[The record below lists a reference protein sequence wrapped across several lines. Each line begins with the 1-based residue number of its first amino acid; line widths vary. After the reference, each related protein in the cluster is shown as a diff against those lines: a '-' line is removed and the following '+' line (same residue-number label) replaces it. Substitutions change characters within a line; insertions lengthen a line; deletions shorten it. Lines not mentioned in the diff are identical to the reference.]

1 MKGGI
6 HRSMKAKEVMS
17 KNLITIPAEFRLQ
30 DAANLLSEHHI
41 DSVPVVGEKEQL
53 IGFLTKVNLFAAIKK
68 GIPADTLVE
77 QIMEKEVVGINED
90 EEARQLFDKKE
101 EKFPIVDKNNRLVGI
116 LTKTDLL
123 KSYYK
128 KLKNVTTSIQA
139 MLESTNNGIVAIDNF
154 AKITFFN
161 KAAEEILGIKA
172 NNALGQLVKDVL
184 PNTNL
189 PYILKTGKKDIN
201 KTGIINGRSLLIN
214 RTPIILDGELIGAV
228 AIFQDLTDY
237 QTLSQELDNERNT
250 SDILKTILEI
260 AYDGIVVV
268 DHNGYIT
275 MLSKEYAKFLKVK
288 PEEVIGKH
296 VADVIEN
303 TRMHLVVES
312 GKAEIADLQ
321 KINGDYMVA
330 TRIPIIKN
338 GEIKGAVGKV
348 LFKNV
353 SDLNTL
359 HKRIKRMEK
368 ELERYK
374 GEFKE
379 LNEAKYHLDHLIG
392 KSKALQQAKHI
403 AAKAA
408 ETDSNVLLLG
418 ESGTGKEL
426 FAHAIHNLSL
436 RASAP
441 FVKVNCAA
449 IPADL
454 LEAELFGYEEG
465 SFTGAKKGGKKG
477 KFEAADG
484 GTIFLDE
491 IGELP
496 LHMQAKLLRVLQ
508 EKEVEKVGATSSKA
522 IDIRIIAATNRN
534 LEEMVQKGEF
544 RMDLYYRLNVIAIQI
559 PALRNR
565 DNDIFILTNYLIT
578 KLSTRLNKY
587 VVGISENAKLLLKNY
602 DWPGNV
608 RELENVLERAI
619 NMIEDDEII
628 KPLHLPEKITG
639 KQSHDNIKSLEET
652 LEEAE
657 KKVILDSLSSCKG
670 NKSKA
675 AKLLNISRSTLYEKM
690 NKHKIYN

>member
-1 MKGGI
+1 
-6 HRSMKAKEVMS
+6 
-17 KNLITIPAEFRLQ
+17 
-30 DAANLLSEHHI
+30 
-41 DSVPVVGEKEQL
+41 
-53 IGFLTKVNLFAAIKK
+53 
-68 GIPADTLVE
+68 
-77 QIMEKEVVGINED
+77 
-90 EEARQLFDKKE
+90 
-101 EKFPIVDKNNRLVGI
+101 
-116 LTKTDLL
+116 
-123 KSYYK
+123 
-128 KLKNVTTSIQA
+128 
-139 MLESTNNGIVAIDNF
+139 
-154 AKITFFN
+154 
-161 KAAEEILGIKA
+161 
-172 NNALGQLVKDVL
+172 
-184 PNTNL
+184 
-189 PYILKTGKKDIN
+189 
-201 KTGIINGRSLLIN
+201 
-214 RTPIILDGELIGAV
+214 
-228 AIFQDLTDY
+228 
-237 QTLSQELDNERNT
+237 
-250 SDILKTILEI
+250 
-260 AYDGIVVV
+260 
-268 DHNGYIT
+268 
-275 MLSKEYAKFLKVK
+275 
-288 PEEVIGKH
+288 
-296 VADVIEN
+296 
-303 TRMHLVVES
+303 
-312 GKAEIADLQ
+312 
-321 KINGDYMVA
+321 
-330 TRIPIIKN
+330 
-338 GEIKGAVGKV
+338 
-348 LFKNV
+348 
-353 SDLNTL
+353 
-359 HKRIKRMEK
+359 
-368 ELERYK
+368 
-374 GEFKE
+374 
-379 LNEAKYHLDHLIG
+379 
-392 KSKALQQAKHI
+392 
-403 AAKAA
+403 
-408 ETDSNVLLLG
+408 
-418 ESGTGKEL
+418 
-426 FAHAIHNLSL
+426 
-436 RASAP
+436 
-441 FVKVNCAA
+441 
-449 IPADL
+449 

-544 RMDLYYRLNVIAIQI
+544 QI